1 VGICFLDLDHFKKIN
16 DAYGHKLGDSL
27 LLALSQRLQSCLR
40 EGDTLAR
47 WGGDEFVVLLP
58 DLYKAQDACQV
69 AQKMIDELHQTLT
82 LDGVMVNMT
91 FSMGIALYPKDEDSS
106 SVEALLAKADRAM
119 FHAKSQGRN
128 NYQLF
133 GDMNSKDMGKK
144 DLYVQAR
151 LAQAIRDARIS
162 VWFQP
167 LVAAEPGTN
176 GRMRLVGV
184 EALARWQ
191 DPDIGWVHPA
201 SFIPMAESLGLI
213 GELGQQVRLQAL
225 AQFAKWVPRHPD
237 LSLSINISK
246 RELFAVDF
254 VTRLLGDLATH
265 GLRPAQLVL
274 EITESVAL
282 MDVDFAED
290 RLHQLHA
297 MGFELSIDDFGT
309 GYASL
314 SQLHDLP
321 VSELKIDIS
330 FVRRIHT
337 SNGLRMVQGI
347 ASLAQALGLRTVAE
361 GVEDAATGEIL
372 RRLKVDVLQGYHFSR
387 PCPAETFE
395 ALALFQRSVTE
406 QLADASARL

>member
-1 VGICFLDLDHFKKIN
+1 
-16 DAYGHKLGDSL
+16 
-27 LLALSQRLQSCLR
+27 
-40 EGDTLAR
+40 
-47 WGGDEFVVLLP
+47 
-58 DLYKAQDACQV
+58 
-69 AQKMIDELHQTLT
+69 
-82 LDGVMVNMT
+82 
-91 FSMGIALYPKDEDSS
+91 
-106 SVEALLAKADRAM
+106 
-119 FHAKSQGRN
+119 
-128 NYQLF
+128 
-133 GDMNSKDMGKK
+133 
-144 DLYVQAR
+144 
-151 LAQAIRDARIS
+151 
-162 VWFQP
+162 
-167 LVAAEPGTN
+167 
-176 GRMRLVGV
+176 
-184 EALARWQ
+184 
-191 DPDIGWVHPA
+191 
-201 SFIPMAESLGLI
+201 
-213 GELGQQVRLQAL
+213 L

>member
-1 VGICFLDLDHFKKIN
+1 
-16 DAYGHKLGDSL
+16 
-27 LLALSQRLQSCLR
+27 
-40 EGDTLAR
+40 
-47 WGGDEFVVLLP
+47 
-58 DLYKAQDACQV
+58 
-69 AQKMIDELHQTLT
+69 
-82 LDGVMVNMT
+82 MVNMT

-213 GELGQQVRLQAL
+213 GELG
-225 AQFAKWVPRHPD
+225 
-237 LSLSINISK
+237 
-246 RELFAVDF
+246 
-254 VTRLLGDLATH
+254 
-265 GLRPAQLVL
+265 
-274 EITESVAL
+274 
-282 MDVDFAED
+282 
-290 RLHQLHA
+290 
-297 MGFELSIDDFGT
+297 
-309 GYASL
+309 
-314 SQLHDLP
+314 
-321 VSELKIDIS
+321 
-330 FVRRIHT
+330 
-337 SNGLRMVQGI
+337 
-347 ASLAQALGLRTVAE
+347 
-361 GVEDAATGEIL
+361 
-372 RRLKVDVLQGYHFSR
+372 
-387 PCPAETFE
+387 
-395 ALALFQRSVTE
+395 
-406 QLADASARL
+406 